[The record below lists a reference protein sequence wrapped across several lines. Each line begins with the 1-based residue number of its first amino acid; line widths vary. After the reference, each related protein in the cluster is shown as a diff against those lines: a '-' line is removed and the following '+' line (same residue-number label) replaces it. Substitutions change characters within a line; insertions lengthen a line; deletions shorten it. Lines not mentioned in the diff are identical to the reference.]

1 MTPKT
6 NKQTKEVNKN
16 KYSSETQK
24 LLEELTTL
32 QYLKLEKYFSN
43 QFDEET
49 GIFIIYLTSKRPI
62 GRDKLCH

>member
-16 KYSSETQK
+16 KYSPDTKK
-24 LLEELTTL
+24 LLEDLTTR

-49 GIFIIYLTSKRPI
+49 GKISL
-62 GRDKLCH
+62 